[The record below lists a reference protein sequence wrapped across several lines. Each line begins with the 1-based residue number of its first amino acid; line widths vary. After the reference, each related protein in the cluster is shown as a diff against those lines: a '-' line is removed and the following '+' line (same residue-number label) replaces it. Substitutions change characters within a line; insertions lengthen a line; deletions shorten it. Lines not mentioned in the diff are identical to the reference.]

1 MPPARRL
8 PVLLSATSTLALVAG
23 AAALPVTA
31 PALAAPPAAAVAPAA
46 ARAPQPG
53 AAGIG
58 DPLYPTL
65 GNGGYDARHYDLR
78 VRYATAAPS
87 QGIDGTLVM
96 RAKAKQTLSRFD
108 LDFHGDGFGAVSV
121 DGRRAAAAQVG
132 EDLVITPRRPIR
144 KGATF
149 EVTVRHFTSHPSTPD
164 PDVLLGQAFV
174 QTPDGS
180 VTAGQP
186 NLVHDVFP
194 CNDHPRDKATFSF
207 RFDVPKGQTAVANG
221 VRTGR
226 RTKHG
231 RTVWTYEQRQPMA
244 TELTQLAVG
253 KFTVIDRGSVG
264 RTTVRD
270 VVPTRLLPAYRDNLG
285 VEKSQLR
292 WMEDKV
298 GAYPFRT
305 YGSLVVDTRLGFA
318 LETQTLSLYDTPW
331 FTDYPRGLWDPVML
345 HELSHQW
352 FGDSVAPRSWS
363 DVWQNEGHASW
374 YEFTYAAEK
383 GYLRD
388 DTGFADFTALM
399 KQVYALGDQ
408 FRADDGPVAR
418 PRSGDPDALF
428 SSNVYYGGALV
439 LYALRQRIGE
449 ASFERVERAWV
460 RKNRGTSVST
470 GDFIRLATRVSKD
483 PGVDAFLREWLYGE
497 TTPAMPG
504 HPDWKVDPVSTG
516 NQRVAARAAL
526 PLKPM
531 VHR

>member
-1 MPPARRL
+1 MPRAVSL
-8 PVLLSATSTLALVAG
+8 PLVLSCASTFALVLG
-23 AAALPVTA
+23 SAALP
-31 PALAAPPAAAVAPAA
+31 PASAHASPVVPPAAAPV
-46 ARAPQPG
+46 RGRSPQPG

-58 DPLYPTL
+58 DALYPTL

-78 VRYATAAPS
+78 LRYASAAAS

-96 RAKAKQTLSRFD
+96 RAKAKQTLGRFD
-108 LDFHGDGFGAVSV
+108 LDFGGDSFGEVSV
-121 DGRRAAAAQVG
+121 DGRRAVATQVG
-132 EDLVITPRRPIR
+132 EELVVTPRKPIR

-149 EVTVRHFTSHPSTPD
+149 RVTVRHFTSHPGVPD
-164 PDVLLGQAFV
+164 PDVFLGQAFV

-180 VTAGQP
+180 VVAGQP
-186 NLVHDVFP
+186 NLAHDVFP
-194 CNDHPRDKATFSF
+194 CNDHPRDKATYSF
-207 RFDVPKGQTAVANG
+207 RFNVPKEQTAVANG
-221 VRTGR
+221 VLTGR
-226 RTKHG
+226 RTKAG
-231 RTVWTYEQRQPMA
+231 RSVWTYEQRQPMA
-244 TELTQLAVG
+244 TELAQLAVG
-253 KFTVIDRGSVG
+253 KFTVLDRGKVG
-264 RTTVRD
+264 KVAVRD
-270 VVPTRLLPAYRDNLG
+270 VVPTRLAARYHDKLG
-285 VEKSQLR
+285 VETKQLR
-292 WMEDKV
+292 WMESKV

-331 FTDYPRGLWDPVML
+331 FNDYPRGVWDPVML

-374 YEFTYAAEK
+374 YEFTYAAEN
-383 GYLRD
+383 GYLAD
-388 DTGFADFTALM
+388 DTGFDHLTDLM

-418 PRSGDPDALF
+418 PLSGDPDALF

-439 LYALRQRIGE
+439 LYALRARIGK
-449 ASFERVERAWV
+449 AAFERVERAWV
-460 RKNRGTSVST
+460 SRYRGESKST

-504 HPDWKVDPVSTG
+504 HPDWKVDPVQTG
-516 NQRVAARAAL
+516 DQRATARAAR
-526 PLKPM
+526 PLKPI